1 MILLEWV
8 NAENM
13 CLCRFWSCSNK
24 FSAKSRIFAIF
35 WECLKIGFDCFLYV
49 YAGGSNCFVVS
60 TSVIDFVEELWSFE
74 RAVKK
79 FFELYMCSGL
89 RVLPPS

>member
-1 MILLEWV
+1 MLRICVYADFGLVVISFLLRVE
-8 NAENM
+8 
-13 CLCRFWSCSNK
+13 
-24 FSAKSRIFAIF
+24 FSKSRIFAIF

-49 YAGGSNCFVVS
+49 YAGGSNCVVVS
-60 TSVIDFVEELWSFE
+60 TSIIDFVEELWSFE